1 MISDDSLLKLYN
13 SYLQFTDDQ
22 LNDHDAMA
30 VAGIMLAQ
38 ALSIYRTAM
47 NDEDYNN
54 MIDTISDSRDKVKSF
69 NDDKVLQ

>member
-54 MIDTISDSRDKVKSF
+54 MIDTISNSRDKVKSF

>member
-1 MISDDSLLKLYN
+1 MISDDDLLKLYN
-13 SYLQFTDDQ
+13 EYLQFTDDQ
-22 LNDHDAMA
+22 LTTYDAMA

-38 ALSIYRTAM
+38 ALSIYKTAM

-69 NDDKVLQ
+69 HDDQVLQ

>member
-13 SYLQFTDDQ
+13 SYLRFTDDQ

-54 MIDTISDSRDKVKSF
+54 MIDTISNSRDKVKSF